1 MIAMTRIVLGCAVLA
16 AMTWCGLVRAAEG
29 NGRSP
34 FESSVVTIEVTFK
47 DYDYFQPWTK
57 PTRSIRK
64 HALVVGERELVT
76 TAQNLADRTLVRVQ
90 KRGRGRWYNAEVR
103 WVDYHANLGVLS
115 VADEAFWNGLNAV
128 EMSGTVPRRNDY
140 EILRWRDGNLE
151 MRRADF
157 SKFTVSEGSMS
168 FAPRIQLELNTEIG
182 GLGWAEPVLA
192 DGKVIGLTVSKG
204 GNVCTVMPTPF
215 MVRVLEAKKAG
226 KYPGLGYFDFVWQA
240 GQNPATL
247 EFLRVPGEPRGAVVI
262 EVPKHAGDTY
272 AVKTRD
278 VLLEIDGFPIDMEGD
293 YEDPDFGHLMLEGLA
308 TRGHFSGDKVRM
320 KILREGK
327 EMEVQ
332 YELPKADFSVD
343 LLPMFVFDKEPEY
356 LVAGGLI
363 FQPLHQQYLRGW
375 GDDWRR
381 RAPFRLVYATSEGP
395 TKDRSSLV
403 ILSQVLPDPINIG
416 YQEVRNVVLETVN
429 GKTVRSLKDLQEAMK
444 SPQDGVHVIEF
455 FKGENLRRLLLDA
468 TELEPA
474 TARVLRRYGIPAAA
488 ALN

>member
-1 MIAMTRIVLGCAVLA
+1 MTKIAFGCAVFA
-16 AMTWCGLVRAAEG
+16 AMMCGRWCAAAEG

-34 FESSVVTIEVTFK
+34 FESSVVTLEVTSK

-57 PTRSIRK
+57 PTRSVRK
-64 HALVVGERELVT
+64 HALVVGEKELVT
-76 TAQNLADRTLVRVQ
+76 TAQNLADQTLVRVQ

-103 WVDYHANLGVLS
+103 WVDYHANLGVIS
-115 VADEAFWNGLNAV
+115 VADDAFWTGLKAV
-128 EMSGTVPRRNDY
+128 ELSGTVPRRNDY

-192 DGKVIGLTVSKG
+192 DGKVVGLTVSKG

-215 MVRVLEAKKAG
+215 MARVLEAKKAG
-226 KYPGLGYFDFVWQA
+226 RFPGLGFFDFVWQA

-247 EFLRVPGEPRGAVVI
+247 EYLRVPGEPRGAVVI
-262 EVPKHAGDTY
+262 EVPKRAAEDY
-272 AVKTRD
+272 ALKTRD
-278 VLLEIDGFPIDMEGD
+278 VLLEVDGFPIDMEGD
-293 YEDPDFGHLMLEGLA
+293 YEDPDYGHVMLEGLA
-308 TRGHFSGDKVRM
+308 TRGHFAGDKVRM

-327 EMEVQ
+327 EVEIQ

-356 LVAGGLI
+356 LVAGGLV

-395 TKDRSSLV
+395 TKERPTVV
-403 ILSQVLPDPINIG
+403 ILSQVLPDPINVG
-416 YQEVRNVVLETVN
+416 YQEVRNLVLEAVN
-429 GKTVRSLKDLQEAMK
+429 GRTVRNLKDLQEALK
-444 SPQDGVHVIEF
+444 SPKDGVHVIEF
-455 FKGENLRRLLLDA
+455 FRGDNLRRLLLDSGD
-468 TELEPA
+468 LEA
-474 TARVLRRYGIPAAA
+474 STARVLKRYGIPSASVIH
-488 ALN
+488 